1 MALLLSKSPCDD
13 LGFLD
18 HEPIFNIQTHRAA
31 VPVRHMQRDFHHALR
46 QQSVNRPPEQ
56 LPAQSAP
63 PALQQNNQ
71 IIDLA
76 ALQRNSARRIGAK
89 QALTISAYAGIS
101 LSSSVRS
108 TNSLSTLPPA

>member
-31 VPVRHMQRDFHHALR
+31 VPVRHMQRDALHILLL
-46 QQSVNRPPEQ
+46 QAMDRPPEQ

-76 ALQRNSARRIGAK
+76 ALQRNSANRIGTK

-108 TNSLSTLPPA
+108 TKSLSTLPPA